1 MIALR
6 IKPIAVLLA
15 IGLLALA
22 GCRPSPVNA
31 PTAEPSP
38 EVDAA
43 IHELFD
49 PIGQYDCFR
58 SIAWRESR
66 YSPTA
71 VGGGQY
77 LGLFQIRRSS
87 GVWANESANKGWPLD
102 PFNARDN
109 AIAAR
114 AMFDVSGISPWGR
127 C

>member
-1 MIALR
+1 MKYFLIALLL
-6 IKPIAVLLA
+6 LLA
-15 IGLLALA
+15 A
-22 GCRPSPVNA
+22 CRPA
-31 PTAEPSP
+31 PTQSP
-38 EVDAA
+38 EIPGDVDAA

-49 PIGQYDCFR
+49 PIGQYDCCR

-102 PFNARDN
+102 PFNPRDN